1 MSKIDEKKKMEEQ
14 KREII
19 EIVSKI
25 KDENILKE
33 LYEEICKALKEFM
46 NEIEDVD
53 TAKEIYEELREIL
66 EESEKD
72 NADRVES

>member
-33 LYEEICKALKEFM
+33 LYEEICKGLKEFM
-46 NEIEDVD
+46 SEIEDVD
-53 TAKEIYEELREIL
+53 TLKEIYEELRGIIEEA
-66 EESEKD
+66 EESE
-72 NADRVES
+72 EE